1 VIAKRP
7 IAELKTRLKLPVA
20 ERQLCRA
27 FLHSSYVNESNAGL
41 ESNERLEFLG
51 DAVIELVVSE
61 YLFRNYPSY
70 TEGQLT
76 KIKSVVVSG
85 PVLAERARALRL
97 DRYLHLGHGEE
108 EAGGRQRSSI
118 LGDAFEALVGII
130 FAAKGYKAATRFVLQ
145 QLSDVITKVA
155 QGSYHRD
162 YKTQL
167 QEEAQ
172 RRGLK
177 PVYTLLEQ
185 RGADHAKEFT
195 VQVEVNGC
203 RALGEGRRVKDAEQ
217 AAARQA
223 YLKLTGQP

>member
-1 VIAKRP
+1 
-7 IAELKTRLKLPVA
+7 
-20 ERQLCRA
+20 
-27 FLHSSYVNESNAGL
+27 
-41 ESNERLEFLG
+41 LG
-51 DAVIELVVSE
+51 DAVIELAVSE
-61 YLFRNYPSY
+61 YLFRNYPDYS
-70 TEGQLT
+70 EGQLT

-108 EAGGRQRSSI
+108 EAGGRHRSSI
-118 LGDAFEALVGII
+118 LGDAFEALVGVI
-130 FAAKGYKAATRFVLQ
+130 FSAKGYKAAARFVLQ
-145 QLSDVITKVA
+145 QLGEVITQVA

-185 RGADHAKEFT
+185 RGADHEKEFT
-195 VQVEVNGC
+195 VRVEVDDC
-203 RALGEGRRVKDAEQ
+203 RAIGEGRRVKDAEQ

-223 YLKLTGQP
+223 YRKLTRQE